1 MKLSRPRRA
10 DESVPLLR
18 ATKGGML
25 APVVLL
31 EPRTPR
37 TPLRRARGYRTRSC
51 PPVPLKE
58 RPSIFFHPLLF
69 VMDPLRVAVPLKFLH
84 LLTDDVR
91 QGAIERPAPVTSARR
106 RRSIFDNGKPSSL
119 PSSRQRVRGRRDERI
134 TNGKPPSVMLKSEGG
149 DVAASLREEGDRCPS
164 FSCFHAPGAFL
175 PLPFVAR

>member
-119 PSSRQRVRGRRDERI
+119 PSSRQR
-134 TNGKPPSVMLKSEGG
+134 G